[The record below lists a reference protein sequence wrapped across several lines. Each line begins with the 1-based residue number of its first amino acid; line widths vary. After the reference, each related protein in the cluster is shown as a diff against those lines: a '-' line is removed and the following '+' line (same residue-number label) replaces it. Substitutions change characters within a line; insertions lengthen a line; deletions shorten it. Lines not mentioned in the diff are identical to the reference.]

1 MSCGNLQRQEPVDEA
16 CGEVEACDPLE
27 RSGDEHRDGGEQRV
41 HHVQREGGEH
51 EGELQRLGDTGE
63 ERGERTGEHQGS
75 GGLLVL
81 GLGVLVDR
89 ECTGRQAEHHD
100 REEAGLVD
108 AGDVHAERVEAAGGD
123 DRATGR
129 VGAAPELADVIDVGK
144 VEPEHVVQCVV
155 QTGRDKQTVE
165 EGVNAGTDGAEA
177 MMDSPNQT
185 SAP

>member
-1 MSCGNLQRQEPVDEA
+1 MKP

-129 VGAAPELADVIDVGK
+129 SALPQNLPMSLMLARLNQNTLFSAWCRPVGISRRLKKA
-144 VEPEHVVQCVV
+144 
-155 QTGRDKQTVE
+155 
-165 EGVNAGTDGAEA
+165 
-177 MMDSPNQT
+177 
-185 SAP
+185 